1 MTAAASH
8 PVDFDGSD
16 RPRSK
21 VDVTDGWHIHLGAST
36 RFDRVVRESIRSST
50 TGSGLKEFDSF
61 VRRFAPSTY
70 DGARIRA
77 VIATHLA
84 GNSPIAY
91 RAAST
96 TDAGIL
102 VGASY
107 KTTIDEVLGA
117 VWEGCLSAVVDD
129 AARAGVTDPVHLVC
143 EHPTADSV
151 ALVLTHGVAARAS
164 FAASM
169 RTAIDG
175 LHQVV
180 SDV

>member
-1 MTAAASH
+1 MTAAASR
-8 PVDFDGSD
+8 PVDVDGSD
-16 RPRSK
+16 DPRPE
-21 VDVTDGWHIHLGAST
+21 VEVTDVWHIHLGAGT
-36 RFDRVVRESIRSST
+36 RFDRVVRGSIRSST
-50 TGSGLKEFDSF
+50 SGSGLKEFDSF
-61 VRRFAPSTY
+61 VRRFAPSSY

-84 GNSPIAY
+84 GASPIAY
-91 RAAST
+91 RAAAT
-96 TDAGIL
+96 PNAGIL

-107 KTTIDEVLGA
+107 RTTIDEVLGA
-117 VWEGCLSAVVDD
+117 VWEGCLSAVVVD

-143 EHPTADSV
+143 EHPTADSA
-151 ALVLTHGVAARAS
+151 ALVLTHGVAARTG
-164 FAASM
+164 FATSM

>member
-1 MTAAASH
+1 MTAVTRRSTG
-8 PVDFDGSD
+8 VDQRDMP
-16 RPRSK
+16 RPTLE
-21 VDVTDGWHIHLGAST
+21 VPDGWHLEVAART
-36 RFDRVVRESIRSST
+36 RFDYVTGGSIERSIH
-50 TGSGLKEFDSF
+50 GLGLAEFDSF
-61 VRRFAPSTY
+61 VARFAPTSY
-70 DGARIRA
+70 DDDKIRM
-77 VIATHLA
+77 VIATHLDTM
-84 GNSPIAY
+84 SPIVY
-91 RAAST
+91 RTSTAGAAS
-96 TDAGIL
+96 L

-117 VWEGCLSAVVDD
+117 VWEGCLSVVLED

-143 EHPTADSV
+143 EHPTADLV
-151 ALVLTHGVAARAS
+151 ALVLTHGVAARAR